1 MKKYKLI
8 KQYLGCPYE
17 LNQEIDTDFIW
28 VNSEKIY
35 LKDYPENWEEVVE
48 KDYEILSFSQNN
60 KNSYWKLDSQLKE
73 TFCLVDGRHHLLSL
87 NEMLKE
93 ESYNIHS
100 VKRLSD
106 GEVFTVGDK
115 LKAGIYQHKIN
126 GFIINKK
133 GQLMMEYLFPDK
145 YYNQLS
151 TLQHIKKPLFT
162 TEDGVDVF
170 EGDNVH
176 WVCDEFTYFYT
187 KNVDETHCN
196 LINSSKKG
204 VFKIFPTKE
213 AAEEYI
219 LMNKPCLSIND
230 VFKVYPKF
238 KKKSH
243 LLTNHAEKL
252 ISLAKSKL

>member
-1 MKKYKLI
+1 MNKK
-8 KQYLGCPYE
+8 E
-17 LNQEIDTDFIW
+17 EIFTIGDKTNNGTISKFVIDSNGMRVFFA
-28 VNSEKIY
+28 EK
-35 LKDYPENWEEVVE
+35 P
-48 KDYEILSFSQNN
+48 
-60 KNSYWKLDSQLKE
+60 KNYH
-73 TFCLVDGRHHLLSL
+73 VSL
-87 NEMLKE
+87 N
-93 ESYNIHS
+93 SIS
-100 VKRLSD
+100 
-106 GEVFTVGDK
+106 
-115 LKAGIYQHKIN
+115 
-126 GFIINKK
+126 
-133 GQLMMEYLFPDK
+133 
-145 YYNQLS
+145 
-151 TLQHIKKPLFT
+151 HIKTPLFS